1 MRQGLLLG
9 YHQLCL
15 SAGQGCEDQ
24 VCREIKPIKQPMM
37 INNPIKNPLIVYV
50 SVRPGYKDQAHRD
63 KAPKK
68 TANRKIP
75 NGVLL
80 ANKKHQMKIIH

>member
-1 MRQGLLLG
+1 
-9 YHQLCL
+9 
-15 SAGQGCEDQ
+15 
-24 VCREIKPIKQPMM
+24 M
-37 INNPIKNPLIVYV
+37 INNPIKNPLIVNV